1 MISCNLCRFFWLY
14 AIEIFIAV
22 GLETSGASDKS
33 SCPFYERGQFGKIA
47 FAGFYL
53 ENLWWVHPD
62 FKSSISRIFW
72 KLHV

>member
-1 MISCNLCRFFWLY
+1 MISCNLCRFFWLD

-47 FAGFYL
+47 FA
-53 ENLWWVHPD
+53 WVLFGEFMVGAPG
-62 FKSSISRIFW
+62 
-72 KLHV
+72 L